1 MGFFDFFKRPDINAG
16 MEQFK
21 NTKGAVL
28 IDVRTDME
36 YSQGHIPGSIN
47 IELQNINRAK
57 NIIKEKNTPLFV
69 YCLSGARSSRA
80 SSALRS
86 MGYTDVNDI
95 GGINRYNGQIGR

>member
-1 MGFFDFFKRPDINAG
+1 MGFFDFLKRPDINEG
-16 MEQFK
+16 MKQFR
-21 NTKGAVL
+21 NTEGAVL

-47 IELQNINRAK
+47 IDLQNIRHAAVT
-57 NIIKEKNTPLFV
+57 IKDKSTPLFI

-86 MGYTDVNDI
+86 MGYTDVTDI